1 MWPALQPSKKIAVM
15 GAIDPQSATTVQT
28 TGWVDASTFE
38 NFLAII
44 EVGVI
49 SASGVV
55 NATIQQATSSGGAGA
70 KALGTPLSIVAV
82 TQAGGGSSTQS
93 LINFKSDD
101 IDVANGFRWVQLSV
115 TPTVAAALIAAQ
127 LLGIDARYGPADG
140 LAAATQQTPVGP

>member
-28 TGWVDASTFE
+28 TGWVDSSTFE
-38 NFLAII
+38 NFLALI

-49 SASGVV
+49 SGGGTV

-70 KALGTPLSIVAV
+70 KALGTPLSIVAL

-93 LINFKSDD
+93 LINFNSDD
-101 IDVANGFRWVQLSV
+101 IDVTNGFRYLQLSI
-115 TPTVAAALIAAQ
+115 TPSGAAALIAGQ
-127 LLGIDARYGPADG
+127 LLGVDARYGPADT